1 MFDYNKNIRRICEGG
16 DGLKRVIFHVDVNSA
31 FLSWEAVY
39 RLHHLGGKLDLRT
52 IPSAVGGD
60 KEKRHGIILAKSI
73 PCKQFGVQT
82 GEPVT
87 DAVKKCPGIVL
98 VPPNY
103 DLYNRSSK
111 AMIGILERYTD
122 KIERYSID
130 EAFLDMTG
138 CTDDPVKTAN
148 EMKDTIREELGFTVN
163 VGVSSV
169 KLLAKMAS
177 DFRKPDLVHTL
188 WPEEVPVKMWP
199 LPVRDLFFVGGA
211 SERKLKSLG
220 VHTIG
225 QLAALP
231 DQVLYSSMKSH
242 GLLIK
247 QYANGIDHSEV
258 VTETPA
264 NKGYG
269 NSLTTPKDVEDIG
282 LAKQYLLSLAETV
295 SSRLRADGV
304 RIRVVSVTIRDTNL
318 VFSGHQVTLDTAT
331 DLTVEIYE
339 AACKCLDE
347 FWDGRPVRHL
357 GIHTGQVSMDENRQL
372 SLFDVVDYEKQKKAE
387 EAVDRL
393 RKKFGQDIVKRAS
406 FLPPK
411 GEKEAPIDHMGGGIS
426 REKRT
431 VDYKKEKIL

>member
-1 MFDYNKNIRRICEGG
+1 M
-16 DGLKRVIFHVDVNSA
+16 KRVIFHVDVNSA

-39 RLHHLGGKLDLRT
+39 RLHHLGGTLDLRT

-60 KEKRHGIILAKSI
+60 KEKRHGIILAKSS
-73 PCKQFGVQT
+73 PCKRFGVQT

-111 AMIGILERYTD
+111 AMLRVLERYTD

-138 CTDDPVKTAN
+138 CTEDPVKTAN
-148 EMKDTIREELGFTVN
+148 ELKDTIREELGFTVN

-169 KLLAKMAS
+169 KVLAKMAS

-188 WPEEVPVKMWP
+188 WTEEIPEKMWP
-199 LPVRDLFFVGGA
+199 LPVRELFFVGGA
-211 SERKLKSLG
+211 SEKKLKSLG

-231 DQVLYSSMKSH
+231 DNVAYSAMKSH

-247 QYANGIDHSEV
+247 QYANGIDNSEV

-269 NSLTTPKDVEDIG
+269 NSLTTPKDVEDVY
-282 LAKQYLLSLAETV
+282 LARQYLLSLAETI
-295 SSRLRADGV
+295 SSRLRADGAK
-304 RIRVVSVTIRDTNL
+304 IRVVSVTIRDTDL
-318 VFSGHQVTLDTAT
+318 VFSGHQITLDAAT
-331 DLTVEIYE
+331 DLTVEIYD

-357 GIHTGQVSMDENRQL
+357 GIHTSRVSTEENRQL

-387 EAVDRL
+387 EAVDQL
-393 RKKFGQDIVKRAS
+393 RKKFGQDIIKRAS

-411 GEKEAPIDHMGGGIS
+411 GGKEAPVDHMGGGIS